1 MKKLIKR
8 KKQATGAFGYLF
20 MFMTVLIVA
29 IITLYMAQVSKLM
42 THQHHVDDS
51 LADAV
56 LASLVADEEYYFSSA
71 EMTGTPVVLFKD
83 RDDSYDIYRECMVA
97 AVSNTEGFYYNFRFD
112 TFILYE
118 VNGSA
123 IRVTTY
129 SSTGSRTTTNGRVGY
144 VKTPDGTVV
153 TKTSAYGRV
162 KFDIKSILDGS
173 YIKKTRDIY
182 CAIEVD

>member
-1 MKKLIKR
+1 MKIKEKKEAMGAIGYMLLFGMAIIMVITTMYLIQMAKLI
-8 KKQATGAFGYLF
+8 
-20 MFMTVLIVA
+20 
-29 IITLYMAQVSKLM
+29 
-42 THQHHVDDS
+42 THQHDIDDA
-51 LADAV
+51 LADSV

-97 AVSNTEGFYYNFRFD
+97 AVSNTEGFYYNFRID

-162 KFDIKSILDGS
+162 KFDIKSILDDS
-173 YIKKTRDIY
+173 SITKTRDIY